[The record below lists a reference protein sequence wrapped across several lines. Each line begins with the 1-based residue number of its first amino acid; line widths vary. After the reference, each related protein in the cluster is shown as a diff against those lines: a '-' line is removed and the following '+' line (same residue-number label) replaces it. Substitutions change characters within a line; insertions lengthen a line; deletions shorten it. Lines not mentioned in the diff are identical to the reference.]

1 MGSRRRNL
9 FIIGLILALLVLS
22 GLVIATK
29 STVLGLDLK
38 GGTQLVY
45 EARPTN
51 DVPTVTGADIDRSID
66 IIRNRIDKFGVAE
79 PEISRIG
86 ANGIQVGLPN
96 VQNAQQ
102 AVQLVGKT
110 AQLYFYD
117 LEANIIPP
125 PGKGLPKNPAQPNTS
140 QPIPPEAYTLKDLW
154 SAVNFAHQQKSEC
167 DGCTTTGPTYYL
179 FDKDS
184 HKLRAGPAEKQK
196 DLFVQSNNEKQPPGT
211 VIKTVPQGT
220 VIAAAPGPSS
230 PAGAPKS
237 PSLSLPQAAL
247 AKAPQYVLKDRP
259 ALDGTEIKN
268 PEQNFDP
275 TTQQPI
281 VTFDFQGNGQS
292 DFQNV
297 TAEIA
302 KRGQASAPIGTL
314 DSNTA
319 ANFSQHFAIVLDNQV
334 FSSPIINFVDN
345 PTGIDGRQGAEISG
359 NFTIQSAQD
368 LASILQAG
376 ALPVKLVL
384 ISQSTVSA
392 TLGQQALDDGIKA
405 GVVGLIVIVLF
416 LLLYYRLLGA
426 VAVLG
431 LAVYGVIFFA
441 LVKLIPITLTLPG
454 IAGLILTIGVA
465 ADANIVIFERIKEE
479 ARGGRSPL
487 SAIAQGY
494 KRGIATIIDANV
506 ITLFTAFI
514 LFVLAT
520 AGVKGFAF
528 TLGVGTLVSLLTAV
542 LFTQA
547 VLGAFGRSKMFQSPR
562 ALGAG
567 RQRVR
572 WHFDF
577 SGASRWFF
585 TISGVIL
592 TIGAVSLATRQLN
605 LGIDFTSGSKI
616 TASLSQPATVDEV
629 RSALEK
635 AGVENASS
643 AEIQSV
649 DNPQLGENVI
659 EIQGK
664 IPQAQVTGQGNTP
677 PVVKNALEK
686 DFGLTSG
693 EDGFSS
699 TTVGPTF
706 GAQVARSAVI
716 AVIFSLLIISAY
728 MAIRFEAKYAIPV
741 IIALI
746 HDILITAGVYSLT
759 GFELTSGTVA
769 AFLTILGYSMYDTVI
784 VFDRIR
790 ENVPRMPRAAFS
802 QIANRSM
809 SEVLTRSLITGMS
822 TVFLVTMLLVFGGST
837 LQDFAF
843 AMMVGVASGAYSSIF
858 IATPVLTHW
867 KEREPAYRAR
877 RQRLID
883 DMGYLPTFPEDNVV
897 AKVSDEEREPRPA
910 PPVPAG
916 VAAGGEPAA
925 TPEAQA
931 EPARAPAPV
940 EIDGGDGAE
949 SSTEREPAPQTP
961 AGDGVESE
969 EAKAE
974 RQRQREQRRRKQ
986 QRRRRKHGRHR

>member
-9 FIIGLILALLVLS
+9 FILALVLALLVLS
-22 GLVIATK
+22 GVVIATK

-45 EARPTN
+45 EARPTPQTPN
-51 DVPTVTGADIDRSID
+51 VDASAIDRAIN
-66 IIRNRIDKFGVAE
+66 IIRTRIDKFGVSE
-79 PEISRIG
+79 PEISRVG
-86 ANGIQVGLPN
+86 ENGIQVGLPN

-102 AVQLVGKT
+102 AIQLVGKT

-125 PGKGLPKNPAQPNTS
+125 PGKGLPKDPAHPDTS

-154 SAVNFAHQQKSEC
+154 SAVQFASTQKPEC
-167 DGCTTTGPTYYL
+167 HGCTTDGPTYYL
-179 FDKDS
+179 FDEKS
-184 HKLRAGPAEKQK
+184 HKLLAGPAERKK
-196 DLFVQSNNEKQPPGT
+196 DLFIQFNNEKQPEGS
-211 VIKTVPQGT
+211 VIKTVPEGT
-220 VIAAAPGPSS
+220 VIAAAPT
-230 PAGAPKS
+230 S
-237 PSLSLPQAAL
+237 PSLSLSQAQL
-247 AKAPQYVLKDRP
+247 AKSPQFVLKDQP
-259 ALDGTEIKN
+259 AVNGTEIKN

-281 VTFDFQGNGQS
+281 VTFDFQGDGQS
-292 DFQNV
+292 AFQQV
-297 TAEIA
+297 TQTIAE
-302 KRGQASAPIGTL
+302 RGRASAPIGTL
-314 DSNTA
+314 DANQA

-334 FSSPIINFVDN
+334 FSSPIINFIEN
-345 PTGIDGRQGAEISG
+345 PTGIDGSNGAEISG
-359 NFTIQSAQD
+359 NFTISSAQD

-384 ISQSTVSA
+384 VSQSTVSA
-392 TLGQQALDDGIKA
+392 TLGQQALDQGIKA
-405 GVVGLIVIVLF
+405 GVVGLAVIVLF

-441 LVKLIPITLTLPG
+441 MVKLIPITLTLPG

-479 ARGGRSPL
+479 ARAGRSPL

-528 TLGVGTLVSLLTAV
+528 TLGVGTLVSLFTAV

-547 VLGAFGRSKMFQSPR
+547 VLSATGRSSVLHSPR

-585 TISGVIL
+585 SISGCIL
-592 TIGAVSLATRQLN
+592 TIGAISLATKQLN
-605 LGIDFTSGSKI
+605 LGIDFTSGAKV
-616 TASLSQPATVDEV
+616 TASLAKPASIDDV
-629 RSALEK
+629 RNALEN
-635 AGVENASS
+635 ANVDNASS
-643 AEIQSV
+643 AEIQTV
-649 DNPQLGENVI
+649 ENPKLGQNVV

-664 IPQAQVTGQGNTP
+664 IPINQVNSTVQKTLDQN
-677 PVVKNALEK
+677 
-686 DFGLTSG
+686 FGLQGGS
-693 EDGFSS
+693 DSFSS
-699 TTVGPTF
+699 ESVGPTF
-706 GAQVARSAVI
+706 GAQVAKSAVI
-716 AVIFSLLIISAY
+716 AIIFSLLVISAY

-741 IIALI
+741 IIALV
-746 HDILITAGVYSLT
+746 HDILITGGVYSLT
-759 GFELTSGTVA
+759 GREVTSGTVA

-802 QIANRSM
+802 QIANKSM
-809 SEVLTRSLITGMS
+809 SEVLTRSLITGLS
-822 TVFLVTMLLVFGGST
+822 TIFLVAMLLVFGGAT

-883 DMGYLPTFPEDNVV
+883 EMGYLPTFPEENVV
-897 AKVSDEEREPRPA
+897 AKVGEEA
-910 PPVPAG
+910 
-916 VAAGGEPAA
+916 GEPAPA
-925 TPEAQA
+925 PRV
-931 EPARAPAPV
+931 PARVGAEAEGEVAETAAVEEPRTERRPAEV
-940 EIDGGDGAE
+940 DGGDGTA
-949 SSTEREPAPQTP
+949 SALPSEPEPPRAAPKP
-961 AGDGVESE
+961 RDDG
-969 EAKAE
+969 AKAE
-974 RQRQREQRRRKQ
+974 RQQRQERRRRQ

>member
-9 FIIGLILALLVLS
+9 FIILLVLGLLIGS

-45 EARPTN
+45 EARETPQTPTI
-51 DVPTVTGADIDRSID
+51 DDAAIDRAID
-66 IIRNRIDKFGVAE
+66 IIRTRTDKFGVAE

-86 ANGIQVGLPN
+86 ERGIQVGLPN
-96 VQNAQQ
+96 VQNAEQ
-102 AVQLVGKT
+102 AIDQVGKT

-117 LEANIIPP
+117 LQANIVPP
-125 PGKGLPKNPAQPNTS
+125 DRPGLPKDPAHPDTGG
-140 QPIPPEAYTLKDLW
+140 QPIPPEAYTFPDLW
-154 SAVNFAHQQKSEC
+154 KAVNFATDRKPTCPNDE
-167 DGCTTTGPTYYL
+167 CTTTGRTYYL
-179 FDKDS
+179 FDSKS
-184 HKLRAGPAEKQK
+184 QELLSGPAERPE
-196 DLFVQSNNEKQPPGT
+196 DLLLPFRDNKKPEGSV
-211 VIKTVPQGT
+211 VKTVPKGT
-220 VIAAAPGPSS
+220 LVAAAPTEPDLTLS
-230 PAGAPKS
+230 PREIS
-237 PSLSLPQAAL
+237 NS
-247 AKAPQYVLKDRP
+247 PQYVLEDRP
-259 ALDGTEIKN
+259 ALSGDEIDN

-275 TTQQPI
+275 TTQQPN
-281 VTFDFQGNGQS
+281 VTFEFSGEGQDAFQR
-292 DFQNV
+292 V
-297 TAEIA
+297 TEAIAE
-302 KRGQASAPIGTL
+302 RGQASAPIGIGTPGQA
-314 DSNTA
+314 DQ
-319 ANFSQHFAIVLDNQV
+319 FSQNFAIVLDNQV
-334 FSSPIINFVDN
+334 FSAPIINYEEN
-345 PTGIDGRQGAEISG
+345 PAGIDGSQGAQISG

-368 LASILQAG
+368 LALILQTG

-384 ISQSTVSA
+384 VSQSTVSA
-392 TLGQQALDDGIKA
+392 TLGQQALDQAVTA
-405 GVVGLIVIVLF
+405 GVVGLAIVVLF
-416 LLLYYRLLGA
+416 LLLYYRVLGA

-431 LAVYGVIFFA
+431 LAVYGVFFFA

-479 ARGGRSPL
+479 ARAGRSPL

-528 TLGVGTLVSLLTAV
+528 TLGIGTLVSLFTAV

-547 VLGAFGRSKMFQSPR
+547 VLSSVGRSSVSVLHSPT

-572 WHFDF
+572 WRFDF

-585 TISGVIL
+585 SMSGVIL
-592 TIGAVSLATRQLN
+592 AIGAVALATKQLN
-605 LGIDFTSGSKI
+605 LGIDFTSGARI
-616 TASLSQPATVDEV
+616 TASLQEAASVDQV
-629 RSALEK
+629 RSALDR
-635 AGVENASS
+635 AGVDNISS
-643 AEIQSV
+643 AEIQTV
-649 DNPQLGENVI
+649 DNPKLGPNVI

-664 IPQAQVTGQGNTP
+664 IPLVQVNGGPNQP
-677 PVVKNALEK
+677 PLVKNTLDE
-686 DFGLTSG
+686 DFGLQGG
-693 EDGFSS
+693 EEGFNGE
-699 TTVGPTF
+699 TVGPTF

-716 AVIFSLLIISAY
+716 AIVFSLLVIAAY
-728 MAIRFEAKYAIPV
+728 MAIRFEPKYAIPV
-741 IIALI
+741 IIALF

-759 GFELTSGTVA
+759 GQEVTSATVA

-802 QIANRSM
+802 QIANKSM
-809 SEVLTRSLITGMS
+809 SEVLTRSLITGLS
-822 TVFLVTMLLVFGGST
+822 TVFLVTMLLVFGGAT

-843 AMMVGVASGAYSSIF
+843 AMMVGVASGFYSSIF

-867 KEREPAYRAR
+867 KEREPAYRNR

-883 DMGYLPTFPEDNVV
+883 EMGYLPTFPEDNVV
-897 AKVSDEEREPRPA
+897 AKLGEDVPAPAAAPAAVAAGTATPGPTDEEFESEPVAEATTAAEPDGAEPDGADGAEAASAEREPL
-910 PPVPAG
+910 G
-916 VAAGGEPAA
+916 A
-925 TPEAQA
+925 TSADTGKP
-931 EPARAPAPV
+931 
-940 EIDGGDGAE
+940 
-949 SSTEREPAPQTP
+949 SSKR
-961 AGDGVESE
+961 S
-969 EAKAE
+969 
-974 RQRQREQRRRKQ
+974 QRNQRRKQ

>member
-1 MGSRRRNL
+1 MGSRRRNV
-9 FIIGLILALLVLS
+9 FIIALVLALLALS
-22 GLVIATK
+22 ALVIATK

-45 EARPTN
+45 EARGTP
-51 DVPTVTGADIDRSID
+51 DVPHPTGSDIDRSIN
-66 IIRNRIDKFGVAE
+66 IIRTRIDKFGVSE
-79 PEISRIG
+79 PEISRVG
-86 ANGIQVGLPN
+86 ENGIQVGLPN

-102 AVQLVGKT
+102 AIQLVGKT
-110 AQLYFYD
+110 AQLYYYD

-125 PGKGLPKNPAQPNTS
+125 PGRGLPKDPAHPNTT
-140 QPIPPEAYTLKDLW
+140 QPIRPEAYTLKDLW
-154 SAVNFAHQQKSEC
+154 SAVQFAQKQKPSC
-167 DGCTTTGPTYYL
+167 DGCTTRGPTYYL
-179 FDKDS
+179 FNKDS

-196 DLFVQSNNEKQPPGT
+196 DLFVQFRNEKQPAGT
-211 VIKTVPQGT
+211 VVETVPKGT
-220 VIAAAPGPSS
+220 VVAAAPN
-230 PAGAPKS
+230 S
-237 PSLSLPQAAL
+237 PSLSLSQAQL
-247 AKAPQYVLKDRP
+247 AKSPQYVLKDRP
-259 ALDGTEIKN
+259 ALTGQQITN

-275 TTQQPI
+275 TTNQPI
-281 VTFDFQGNGQS
+281 VTFDFQNGGQEA
-292 DFQNV
+292 FQKV
-297 TAEIA
+297 TEQIA
-302 KRGQASAPIGTL
+302 KRGQASAPIGTF
-314 DSNTA
+314 DPNQA
-319 ANFSQHFAIVLDNQV
+319 AAFSQHFAIVLDNQV
-334 FSSPIINFVDN
+334 FSSPIIDFSQN
-345 PTGIDGRQGAEISG
+345 PTGIDGTNGAEISG
-359 NFTIQSAQD
+359 SFSISSAQD
-368 LASILQAG
+368 LATILQAG

-384 ISQSTVSA
+384 VSQSTVSA
-392 TLGQQALDDGIKA
+392 TLGQQALDEGIKA
-405 GVVGLIVIVLF
+405 GIIGLAVIVLF

-441 LVKLIPITLTLPG
+441 MVKLIPITLTLPG

-479 ARGGRSPL
+479 ARAGRSPL

-494 KRGIATIIDANV
+494 KRGIATIVDANV

-528 TLGVGTLVSLLTAV
+528 TLGVGTLVSLFTAV

-547 VLGAFGRSKMFQSPR
+547 VLGSLGRSKMLHSPR

-585 TISGVIL
+585 TMSGLIL
-592 TIGAVSLATRQLN
+592 TIGAVSLATKQLN
-605 LGIDFTSGSKI
+605 LGIDFTSGAKI
-616 TASLSQPATVDEV
+616 TASLAQPASVDDV
-629 RSALEK
+629 RSALEN

-643 AEIQSV
+643 AEVQTVS
-649 DNPQLGENVI
+649 DPKLGQNVI

-664 IPQAQVTGQGNTP
+664 IPINQVNSTLQKT
-677 PVVKNALEK
+677 L
-686 DFGLTSG
+686 DQRFGLANGS
-693 EDGFSS
+693 DSFSS
-699 TTVGPTF
+699 TSVGPTF
-706 GAQVARSAVI
+706 GAQVARSAVVAI
-716 AVIFSLLIISAY
+716 IFSLLVISAY

-746 HDILITAGVYSLT
+746 HDILITGGVYSLT
-759 GFELTSGTVA
+759 GREVTSGTVA

-802 QIANRSM
+802 QIANKSM
-809 SEVLTRSLITGMS
+809 SEVLTRSLITGLS
-822 TVFLVTMLLVFGGST
+822 TVFLILVLYIFGGAT

-843 AMMVGVASGAYSSIF
+843 AMGIGVLSGGYSSIF

-877 RQRLID
+877 RQRLVGE
-883 DMGYLPTFPEDNVV
+883 MGYLPTFPEENVV
-897 AKVSDEEREPRPA
+897 AKLGDEGEPEPAPRVPARVGAESEAEAEADLIEEPR
-910 PPVPAG
+910 V
-916 VAAGGEPAA
+916 E
-925 TPEAQA
+925 
-931 EPARAPAPV
+931 RAPAEV
-940 EIDGGDGAE
+940 DGGDGAE
-949 SSTEREPAPQTP
+949 PASKPQPTRAAP
-961 AGDGVESE
+961 EGDGG
-969 EAKAE
+969 KAE
-974 RQRQREQRRRKQ
+974 RAQQRSQRRKRQ

>member
-1 MGSRRRNL
+1 MGSRRRNV
-9 FIIGLILALLVLS
+9 FIIGLVLALLVLS

-45 EARPTN
+45 DARPTPQTPN
-51 DVPTVTGADIDRSID
+51 VDASAIDRAIN
-66 IIRNRIDKFGVAE
+66 IIRTRIDKFGVAE
-79 PEISRIG
+79 PEISRVG
-86 ANGIQVGLPN
+86 ETGIQVGLPN

-102 AVQLVGKT
+102 AIQLVGKT

-117 LEANIIPP
+117 LEANVIPP
-125 PGKGLPKNPAQPNTS
+125 PKKGVPKDPKTSPDPNPN
-140 QPIPPEAYTLKDLW
+140 IYTVPDLW
-154 SAVNFAHQQKSEC
+154 SAVQFAQKQKPSC
-167 DGCTTTGPTYYL
+167 DGCTTSGPTYYL
-179 FDKDS
+179 FDKNS
-184 HKLRAGPAEKQK
+184 HKLLAGPAEREK
-196 DLFVQSNNEKQPPGT
+196 DLFVQFRNEKQPSGS
-211 VIKTVPQGT
+211 VAETVPQGT
-220 VIAAAPGPSS
+220 VIAAAPN
-230 PAGAPKS
+230 S
-237 PSLSLPQAAL
+237 PSLSLSQAQL
-247 AKAPQYVLKDRP
+247 ANAPQYVLNDRP
-259 ALDGTEIKN
+259 ALNGTEIKS

-281 VTFDFQGNGQS
+281 VTFDFQGDGQS
-292 DFQNV
+292 AFQNV
-297 TAEIA
+297 TQQIAE
-302 KRGQASAPIGTL
+302 RGRASAPIGTL
-314 DSNTA
+314 DANQA
-319 ANFSQHFAIVLDNQV
+319 AQYSQHFAIVLDNQV
-334 FSSPIINFVDN
+334 FSSPIINFIEN
-345 PTGIDGRQGAEISG
+345 PTGIDGRNGAEISG
-359 NFTIQSAQD
+359 NFTISSAQD
-368 LASILQAG
+368 LATILQAG

-384 ISQSTVSA
+384 VSQSTVSA
-392 TLGQQALDDGIKA
+392 TLGQQALDQGIKA
-405 GVVGLIVIVLF
+405 GIVGLAVIVLF

-479 ARGGRSPL
+479 ARAGRSPL

-494 KRGIATIIDANV
+494 RRGIATIIDANV

-528 TLGVGTLVSLLTAV
+528 TLGIGTLVSLFTAV

-547 VLGAFGRSKMFQSPR
+547 VLSATGRSSLLHSPR

-567 RQRVR
+567 PQRVR

-585 TISGVIL
+585 TMSGIIL
-592 TIGAVSLATRQLN
+592 TIGAVSLATKQLN
-605 LGIDFTSGSKI
+605 LGIDFTSGAKI
-616 TASLSQPATVDEV
+616 TASLTKPASIDQV
-629 RSALEK
+629 RNALEN
-635 AGVENASS
+635 AGVDNVSS
-643 AEIQSV
+643 AEIQTV
-649 DNPQLGENVI
+649 DNPRLGANVI

-664 IPQAQVTGQGNTP
+664 IPIKQVNSTVQKT
-677 PVVKNALEK
+677 LQQ
-686 DFGLTSG
+686 DFGLTRGS
-693 EDGFSS
+693 DSFSS
-699 TTVGPTF
+699 TSVGPTF

-716 AVIFSLLIISAY
+716 AIIFSLLVIAAY

-741 IIALI
+741 IIALA
-746 HDILITAGVYSLT
+746 HDILITGGVYSLT
-759 GFELTSGTVA
+759 GREVTSGTVA

-790 ENVPRMPRAAFS
+790 ENVPRMPRAAFA
-802 QIANRSM
+802 QIANKSM
-809 SEVLTRSLITGMS
+809 SEVLTRSLITGLS
-822 TVFLVTMLLVFGGST
+822 TVFLVTMLLVFGGTT

-883 DMGYLPTFPEDNVV
+883 EMGYLPTFPEENVV
-897 AKVSDEEREPRPA
+897 AKVGEQREPAPAARVPA
-910 PPVPAG
+910 P
-916 VAAGGEPAA
+916 VAAGSEAVAVEEP
-925 TPEAQA
+925 QA
-931 EPARAPAPV
+931 EPAAGEV
-940 EIDGGDGAE
+940 DGGERAEAAPEPLAAAPEPDG
-949 SSTEREPAPQTP
+949 
-961 AGDGVESE
+961 
-969 EAKAE
+969 AKAE
-974 RQRQREQRRRKQ
+974 RQQQRQRSQRRKRQ
-986 QRRRRKHGRHR
+986 QRRRRKHGRRR

>member
-1 MGSRRRNL
+1 MGTRRRNV
-9 FIIGLILALLVLS
+9 FIIGLVLALLVLS

-45 EARPTN
+45 EARGTPEVPNPTG
-51 DVPTVTGADIDRSID
+51 TDIDRAISIL
-66 IIRNRIDKFGVAE
+66 RSRIDKFGVSE
-79 PEISRIG
+79 PEISRVG
-86 ANGIQVGLPN
+86 ATGIQVGLPN

-102 AVQLVGKT
+102 AIQLVGKT
-110 AQLYFYD
+110 AQLYFFD
-117 LEANIIPP
+117 LEANIVPP
-125 PGKGLPKNPAQPNTS
+125 PKKGLPQNPAEPGTTT
-140 QPIPPEAYTLKDLW
+140 PIPPEAYTLPDLW
-154 SAVNFAHQQKSEC
+154 SAVQFASKRKPQE
-167 DGCTTTGPTYYL
+167 GGTTNGPTFYL
-179 FDKDS
+179 FDKKS
-184 HKLRAGPAEKQK
+184 HKLLGGPAEQKK
-196 DLFVQSNNEKQPPGT
+196 DLFVTFTNEKQPPGS
-211 VIKTVPQGT
+211 VIETVPEGT
-220 VIAAAPGPSS
+220 LIASAPT
-230 PAGAPKS
+230 S
-237 PSLSLPQAAL
+237 PSLSLSQPAL
-247 AKAPQYVLKDRP
+247 ANSPQYVLEDHP
-259 ALDGTEIKN
+259 ALNGTEIDN

-281 VTFDFQGNGQS
+281 VTFDFQNGGQEA
-292 DFQNV
+292 FQKV
-297 TAEIA
+297 TETIA
-302 KRGQASAPIGTL
+302 QRGQASAPLGFNPGQA
-314 DSNTA
+314 DQ
-319 ANFSQHFAIVLDNQV
+319 FSQHFAIVLDNQV
-334 FSSPIINFVDN
+334 FSSPIINYEEN
-345 PTGIDGRQGAEISG
+345 PSGIDGKNGAEISG
-359 NFTIQSAQD
+359 NFTIDSAQD

-392 TLGQQALDDGIKA
+392 TLGQQALDQGIKA
-405 GVVGLIVIVLF
+405 GIVGLAVLIVF
-416 LLLYYRLLGA
+416 LILYYRLLGV
-426 VAVLG
+426 VAVVGLG
-431 LAVYGVIFFA
+431 VYGVLFFA

-479 ARGGRSPL
+479 ARAGRSPL

-528 TLGVGTLVSLLTAV
+528 TLGIGTLVSLFTAV

-547 VLGAFGRSKMFQSPR
+547 VLSTVGRSKMLHSPR

-585 TISGVIL
+585 SMSGCIL
-592 TIGAVSLATRQLN
+592 AIGAISLATKQLN
-605 LGIDFTSGSKI
+605 LGIDFTSGAKV
-616 TASLSQPATVDEV
+616 TASLAKPASVDDV
-629 RSALEK
+629 RSALEN
-635 AGVENASS
+635 ANIENASS
-643 AEIQSV
+643 AEIQTV
-649 DNPQLGENVI
+649 DNPKLGENVI

-664 IPQAQVTGQGNTP
+664 LPLKQVNSTLQNT
-677 PVVKNALEK
+677 LEQN
-686 DFGLTSG
+686 FGLQG
-693 EDGFSS
+693 GADAFSS
-699 TTVGPTF
+699 TSVGPTF

-716 AVIFSLLIISAY
+716 AIIFSLLVIAAY
-728 MAIRFEAKYAIPV
+728 MAIRFEPKYAIPV
-741 IIALI
+741 IIALF

-759 GFELTSGTVA
+759 GQEVTSGTVA

-802 QIANRSM
+802 QIANKSM

-843 AMMVGVASGAYSSIF
+843 AMIVGVASGAYSSIF

-867 KEREPAYRAR
+867 KEREPAYRSR

-883 DMGYLPTFPEDNVV
+883 EMGYLPTFPEENVV
-897 AKVSDEEREPRPA
+897 AKLGED
-910 PPVPAG
+910 
-916 VAAGGEPAA
+916 GEPA
-925 TPEAQA
+925 PEPRVPARVGA
-931 EPARAPAPV
+931 ESAAEEAETGAVAVEEPAPEPTPAEV
-940 EIDGGDGAE
+940 DGGDGAE
-949 SSTEREPAPQTP
+949 SAGEPAPTAPTQ
-961 AGDGVESE
+961 GDGTE
-969 EAKAE
+969 AE
-974 RQRQREQRRRKQ
+974 RQQREQRRKRQ